1 MFWFPLQAEVRLSM
15 QKTIRYTVAF
25 TLTVEAFNNPGFFG
39 PTDSIYPN
47 GNFHQTKRLYI
58 YLLSF
63 VDVNCQSFIPPLR
76 IFTKIIVDG

>member
-39 PTDSIYPN
+39 PTDSIEMEVFDN
-47 GNFHQTKRLYI
+47 
-58 YLLSF
+58 
-63 VDVNCQSFIPPLR
+63 
-76 IFTKIIVDG
+76 